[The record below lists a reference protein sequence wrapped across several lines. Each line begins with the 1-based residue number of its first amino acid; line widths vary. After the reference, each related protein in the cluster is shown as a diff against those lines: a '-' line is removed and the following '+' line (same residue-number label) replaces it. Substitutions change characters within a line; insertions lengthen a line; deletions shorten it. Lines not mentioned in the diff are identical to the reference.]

1 VSTRV
6 LPTTAITTGRN
17 PPPLISLALLGPG
30 GDSRTRDPDT
40 ISSEIEAVRATLMM
54 RLDTCCTGILRALV
68 VQDGHQDPPVVYVPE
83 FSASEQWRALLA
95 RRVVS
100 DVRIERPTVHLNLM
114 QVRHEA
120 RDEAPVQERG
130 WQEALQAVY
139 PIRINEL
146 WVVDGEFTYIDTQL
160 VGDDIVVRFVGLGG
174 LCSTET
180 SKGTGEDVVG
190 VVGAT
195 DGPQM
200 GHSVRSPRKQ
210 GTSSRHVHAVPL
222 GVGALIGDEIN
233 VLSHQGAIGLDAVLT
248 WYVTT

>member
-1 VSTRV
+1 MCSG
-6 LPTTAITTGRN
+6 GRC
-17 PPPLISLALLGPG
+17 SRG
-30 GDSRTRDPDT
+30 GWYP
-40 ISSEIEAVRATLMM
+40 I
-54 RLDTCCTGILRALV
+54 
-68 VQDGHQDPPVVYVPE
+68 
-83 FSASEQWRALLA
+83 
-95 RRVVS
+95 
-100 DVRIERPTVHLNLM
+100 VRIERPTVHLNLM

-180 SKGTGEDVVG
+180 AKGTGEDVVG

-200 GHSVRSPRKQ
+200 ATAISGAGPAAAARSCRSPGR
-210 GTSSRHVHAVPL
+210 RCP
-222 GVGALIGDEIN
+222 
-233 VLSHQGAIGLDAVLT
+233 
-248 WYVTT
+248 YRR

>member
-1 VSTRV
+1 
-6 LPTTAITTGRN
+6 
-17 PPPLISLALLGPG
+17 
-30 GDSRTRDPDT
+30 
-40 ISSEIEAVRATLMM
+40 MM
-54 RLDTCCTGILRALV
+54 RLDTSCTGILGALI
-68 VQDGHQDPPVVYVPE
+68 VQDGHPDPPVVCVPE
-83 FSASEQWRALLA
+83 LSASVQWRALLA
-95 RRVVS
+95 GRLVS
-100 DVRIERPTVHLNLM
+100 DIRIERPRVHLNLM

-139 PIRINEL
+139 PLRINEL

-180 SKGTGEDVVG
+180 AKGTGEDFVG

-200 GHSVRSPRKQ
+200 GHSVRSPRKRGPRR
-210 GTSSRHVHAVPL
+210 GTFMPFPWA
-222 GVGALIGDEIN
+222 
-233 VLSHQGAIGLDAVLT
+233 
-248 WYVTT
+248 

>member
-1 VSTRV
+1 MRRWWMWLVGVVTLLAVASVVVSFF
-6 LPTTAITTGRN
+6 IDE
-17 PPPLISLALLGPG
+17 PLRRYIEQQINAQLQGYTVRIGALDFHPFSLSVDLK
-30 GDSRTRDPDT
+30 DVV
-40 ISSEIEAVRATLMM
+40 I
-54 RLDTCCTGILRALV
+54 
-68 VQDGHQDPPVVYVPE
+68 VQDGHPDPPVVCVPE
-83 FSASEQWRALLA
+83 LSASVQWRALLA
-95 RRVVS
+95 GRLVS
-100 DVRIERPTVHLNLM
+100 DIRIERPRVHLNLM

-139 PIRINEL
+139 PLRINEL

-180 SKGTGEDVVG
+180 AKGTGEDFVG

-200 GHSVRSPRKQ
+200 GHSVRSPRKRGPRR
-210 GTSSRHVHAVPL
+210 GTFMPFPWA
-222 GVGALIGDEIN
+222 
-233 VLSHQGAIGLDAVLT
+233 
-248 WYVTT
+248 